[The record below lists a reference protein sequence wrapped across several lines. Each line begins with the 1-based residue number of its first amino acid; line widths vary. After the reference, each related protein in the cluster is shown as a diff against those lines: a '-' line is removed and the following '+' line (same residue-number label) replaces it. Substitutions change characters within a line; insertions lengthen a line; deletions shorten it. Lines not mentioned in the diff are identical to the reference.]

1 MNKCQNSDLIY
12 NNFNFS
18 KFNISDKDFN
28 DLSFTKNINTPSKD
42 FSKNK

>member
-28 DLSFTKNINTPSKD
+28 DLSFYKKYKHPFKR
-42 FSKNK
+42 FFKK